1 MSTLKQRRVAKLVE
15 TGSTMKEA
23 MIRAGYSPNT
33 AVAPTKVTKSKAW
46 PQLMEERLP
55 DDKLLEVHNQGLEA
69 VKIHG
74 SLTEPDKYV
83 PDIPTRLKAVELG
96 YKVKGRLSNTVV
108 AQQFN
113 VGGEMTLEFTGND
126 EK

>member
-1 MSTLKQRRVAKLVE
+1 
-15 TGSTMKEA
+15 MKEV
-23 MIRAGYSPNT
+23 MEKAGYSPIT
-33 AVAPTKVTKSKAW
+33 ATHPKKVTESKAW
-46 PQLMEERLP
+46 PILMEERLP

-96 YKVKGRLSNTVV
+96 YKVKGRLNTTGINIQGEKVV
-108 AQQFN
+108 AILGGITN
-113 VGGEMTLEFTGND
+113 VHTNNSDSKDTEV
-126 EK
+126 K

>member
-1 MSTLKQRRVAKLVE
+1 
-15 TGSTMKEA
+15 MKEV
-23 MIRAGYSPNT
+23 MEKAGYSPIT
-33 AVAPTKVTKSKAW
+33 ATHPKKVTESKAW
-46 PQLMEERLP
+46 PILMEERLP

-96 YKVKGRLSNTVV
+96 YKVKGRLATTNV

-113 VGGEMTLEFTGND
+113 IGGEMTLEFIGPD
-126 EK
+126 ENTSK